1 MFLSPLGPVL
11 DFGGSQC
18 CGGALSLGGPL
29 FCPVPGLPRGPALI
43 IRGRSFALVPQALSA
58 QNCPLLLPSH
68 VLLLSCFFLG
78 VCSFSDY
85 LTDFSISWLSAFRI
99 FV

>member
-1 MFLSPLGPVL
+1 MFLSPLCPVL

-43 IRGRSFALVPQALSA
+43 IRGWSFALVPQALSA
-58 QNCPLLLPSH
+58 QSCPLLLPFH
-68 VLLLSCFFLG
+68 ALLISCFFPG
-78 VCSFSDY
+78 VCPFSGY
-85 LTDFSISWLSAFRI
+85 FTDLFHG
-99 FV
+99 